1 MVEYTPNFSDMDRA
15 SVLETEDDPEDS
27 KHLNLPV
34 KRRELPIKSL
44 SCSPMIN
51 WTTGCPPRKETL
63 EFAVTLEGTISMF
76 IIEAIFV
83 YDVNNK
89 KI

>member
-1 MVEYTPNFSDMDRA
+1 MDRA
-15 SVLETEDDPEDS
+15 EVLETEEEPEDS

-34 KRRELPIKSL
+34 KRRELPISKR
-44 SCSPMIN
+44 SCSPIMN

-76 IIEAIFV
+76 IIEAILF
-83 YDVNNK
+83 YDVSNK